1 MTKKQKKREETAK
14 MIEDYVGENETSR
27 KLRKIN
33 RNIES
38 KKGKN
43 VDQVKKQQTAAKS
56 KWMS

>member
-43 VDQVKKQQTAAKS
+43 VDQGKKQQTAVKS